1 VLVFDGPLLACV
13 LVAVDDVA
21 VGVSHLSSP
30 ASRWAVRRRRWI
42 LDVETTRR
50 TPEKTTSILLCVL
63 LSGVSNDATAYG
75 AEPTIKDHETS
86 TWPGGW
92 RKLRGVVRNRLVFE
106 EVPMP
111 WMPEFF
117 TVPVAEAL
125 RGREAA
131 SANDA
136 VAYYEGIMAGEPD
149 ALARSFASRPVLDD
163 PRVGYVE
170 GDRRL
175 RAFVNGTADWLR
187 ERDAV
192 VENMALTRTPT
203 RTVEEVVLRLLVGSG
218 ERVEL
223 PVAVVSD
230 RNPDR
235 TLKAIRVYHSM
246 WPLTGGHRVR
256 GPLLPKDP
264 NLVVPDVVGEYQ
276 RALAAGDLEAVLA
289 TYEEDAYA
297 REPSGGEYV
306 YRGKEK
312 LREVY
317 SAQFANGGG
326 IPLEHCTV
334 TDDGVRC
341 AVEFNAVR
349 WGVTEIPP
357 QAGVAVYERGES
369 GRLAGGR
376 IYDDVQPPAVS
387 DTSVG

>member
-1 VLVFDGPLLACV
+1 
-13 LVAVDDVA
+13 
-21 VGVSHLSSP
+21 
-30 ASRWAVRRRRWI
+30 
-42 LDVETTRR
+42 
-50 TPEKTTSILLCVL
+50 
-63 LSGVSNDATAYG
+63 
-75 AEPTIKDHETS
+75 
-86 TWPGGW
+86 
-92 RKLRGVVRNRLVFE
+92 
-106 EVPMP
+106 MP
-111 WMPEFF
+111 WMPEVF
-117 TVPVAEAL
+117 TAPIAETL
-125 RGREAA
+125 RA

-136 VAYYEGIMAGEPD
+136 VPYYEGIMADQPE
-149 ALARSFASRPVLDD
+149 ALVGSFAAQQPVLDD
-163 PRVGYVE
+163 PRSGHLE
-170 GDRRL
+170 GTA
-175 RAFVNGTADWLR
+175 AFVSFVADQAAWLR

-192 VENMALTRTPT
+192 VENVALTRTPT
-203 RTVEEVVLRLLVGSG
+203 RTVEEVVLRLLADDEGDR
-218 ERVEL
+218 RVEL
-223 PVAVVSD
+223 PVAVVGD

-256 GPLLPKDP
+256 EPLLPRDP

-276 RALAAGDLEAVLA
+276 RALAAGDLEAVLG

-341 AVEFNAVR
+341 AIEFNSVR

-357 QAGVAVYERGES
+357 QAGVAVYERGSS

-376 IYDDVQPPAVS
+376 IYDDVEPPSVS
-387 DTSVG
+387 DTSAG